1 MILYMSLW
9 LYLLII
15 YTNYLNLY
23 GNTLHNYK
31 SIPDLLIIYNILI
44 LVRLTSLTSPNLTQY
59 NILIHMHLYNNSEVE
74 VEKRF
79 L

>member
-15 YTNYLNLY
+15 YTDYSNLY

-31 SIPDLLIIYNILI
+31 SIPDLPIIYNILI
-44 LVRLTSLTSPNLTQY
+44 LVRLTSLNLTKHHC
-59 NILIHMHLYNNSEVE
+59 I
-74 VEKRF
+74 
-79 L
+79 